1 MSLKR
6 LKRSRITHYPG
17 GRVCAA
23 LTAAQMTA
31 LQAAAKAANVP
42 FSRPARAAPG
52 ATGPV
57 LDDGKRPRKT
67 GMGSFF
73 QVLEVVGSE
82 KPRLEAILRPRF
94 PPDPDRSA
102 GGGPFRPR

>member
-42 FSRPARAAPG
+42 LPEALRMCIDRAAKL
-52 ATGPV
+52 V
-57 LDDGKRPRKT
+57 K
-67 GMGSFF
+67 
-73 QVLEVVGSE
+73 
-82 KPRLEAILRPRF
+82 EAHQRQRRSDRHF
-94 PPDPDRSA
+94 PLHS
-102 GGGPFRPR
+102 